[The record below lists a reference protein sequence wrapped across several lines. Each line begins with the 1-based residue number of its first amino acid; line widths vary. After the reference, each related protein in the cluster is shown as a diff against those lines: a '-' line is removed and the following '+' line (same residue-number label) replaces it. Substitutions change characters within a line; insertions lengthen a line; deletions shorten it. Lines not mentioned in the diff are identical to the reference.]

1 MTPKNPLNTPP
12 PEEDYSL
19 EDILAEYGG
28 RDRKSVV

>member
-28 RDRKSVV
+28 SL